1 MNTLVNVKNEMNVL
15 QFYMIKQDKETYL
28 INKLNSPYI
37 GDDAAVVDG
46 QLYSVD
52 AFFEGTH
59 FRREWMS
66 LEQIAR
72 KSMLVNF
79 SDAIA
84 MNAKPRYALLTISI
98 PREMTLSEIDRLMEA
113 FQTTAA
119 EFDCEIIGGD
129 TIGGDKLHISIT
141 VISHSDTPLYRKGL
155 EEGDLLAFTGVL
167 GESRRD
173 LERLFSGEMI
183 ASDSR
188 FYEPTLRAEFIAK
201 ARPYLRVGMDISD
214 GLFCD
219 TNKLLDINRYGVNI
233 LKNID
238 DFMGSS
244 GEEYEMLVGF
254 APEHLEKLQTIAKET
269 GTPLTVFAKVAEN
282 EERFLCEGHHF
293 S

>member
-1 MNTLVNVKNEMNVL
+1 
-15 QFYMIKQDKETYL
+15 
-28 INKLNSPYI
+28 
-37 GDDAAVVDG
+37 
-46 QLYSVD
+46 
-52 AFFEGTH
+52 
-59 FRREWMS
+59 
-66 LEQIAR
+66 
-72 KSMLVNF
+72 
-79 SDAIA
+79 
-84 MNAKPRYALLTISI
+84 
-98 PREMTLSEIDRLMEA
+98 MEA

-119 EFDCEIIGGD
+119 AFGCEIIGGD

-141 VISHSDTPLYRKGL
+141 VISHSDDPLYRKGL
-155 EEGDLLAFTGVL
+155 QQGDLLAFTGTL

-173 LERLFSGEMI
+173 LERLFAGETI
-183 ASDSR
+183 ESDSR
-188 FYEPTLRAEFIAK
+188 FYEPTLRTEFIAK

-219 TNKLLDINRYGVNI
+219 SNKLLDINAYGFNI

-269 GTPLTVFAKVAEN
+269 HIPLTVFAKVAEN
-282 EERFLCEGHHF
+282 KERFLCKGHHF